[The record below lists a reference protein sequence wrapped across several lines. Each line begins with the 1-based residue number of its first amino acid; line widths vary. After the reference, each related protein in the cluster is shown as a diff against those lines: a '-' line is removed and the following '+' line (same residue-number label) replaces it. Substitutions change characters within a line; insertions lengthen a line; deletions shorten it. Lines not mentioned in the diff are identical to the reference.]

1 MRQASYPDLSAQY
14 ENPQDHPCD
23 LQVGQVF
30 LTNGW
35 EKPEGLCQS
44 AWDSMS
50 PFVLDEESQ
59 IRHDFLQRRFP
70 AREFSH

>member
-30 LTNGW
+30 LANGW
-35 EKPEGLCQS
+35 EKPEGCAKVPGTACPPLS
-44 AWDSMS
+44 W
-50 PFVLDEESQ
+50 P
-59 IRHDFLQRRFP
+59 
-70 AREFSH
+70 